1 MGRIARYPRAI
12 GLKGT
17 TSVKRIRV
25 HSPGGSEAL
34 RYEAVPQP
42 APGAGQV
49 LVKVEA
55 AGVNFVDVYQRTGLY
70 KVALPFT
77 LGQEAAG
84 VVTAVGSGVSE
95 VKGGDRGAYCHWIG
109 AFAEDRVRPADR
121 IRRTPA

>member
-1 MGRIARYPRAI
+1 MGRIARFPRAL
-12 GLKGT
+12 GPKGT
-17 TSVKRIRV
+17 TSVKAIRV

-34 RYEAVPQP
+34 RYEDVPQP

-84 VVTAVGSGVSE
+84 RVNRKSTRLNSSHLRTSYAVFFFKKKKTTGSSPG
-95 VKGGDRGAYCHWIG
+95 R
-109 AFAEDRVRPADR
+109 RVG
-121 IRRTPA
+121 

>member
-1 MGRIARYPRAI
+1 MGRIARFPRAL
-12 GLKGT
+12 GPKGT
-17 TSVKRIRV
+17 TSVKAIRV

-34 RYEAVPQP
+34 RYEDVPQP

-84 VVTAVGSGVSE
+84 VVTAVRSAVSE
-95 VKGGDRGAYCHWIG
+95 GEVGDRGDDSQVLG
-109 AFAEDRVRPADR
+109 
-121 IRRTPA
+121 

>member
-1 MGRIARYPRAI
+1 MKA
-12 GLKGT
+12 
-17 TSVKRIRV
+17 IRV
-25 HSPGGSEAL
+25 HTQGGPEAL
-34 RYEAVPQP
+34 RYEDVPQP

-84 VVTAVGSGVSE
+84 VVTAGGSRVSAGK
-95 VKGGDRGAYCHWIG
+95 VGDRGAYRHVMG
-109 AFAEDRVRPADR
+109 AYAQYAGVPA
-121 IRRTPA
+121 A

>member
-1 MGRIARYPRAI
+1 MGRIARFPRAL
-12 GLKGT
+12 GPKGT
-17 TSVKRIRV
+17 TSVKAIRV

-34 RYEAVPQP
+34 RYEDVPQP

-84 VVTAVGSGVSE
+84 GGAAVGSG
-95 VKGGDRGAYCHWIG
+95 GGEGKVRDRGG
-109 AFAEDRVRPADR
+109 VGRVVA
-121 IRRTPA
+121 

>member
-17 TSVKRIRV
+17 TSVKAIRI
-25 HSPGGSEAL
+25 HSPGGPEAL
-34 RYEAVPQP
+34 RYEDVPQP

-84 VVTAVGSGVSE
+84 VVTAVGTRASQ
-95 VKGGDRGAYCHWIG
+95 VKVGDRGAYCHAIG
-109 AFAEDRVRPADR
+109 ADSQYAR
-121 IRRTPA
+121 